1 MSKSV
6 GVISSCVSDFLQ
18 WREDNLYTTE
28 IGTTTRIRVDNTLYI
43 LVMKP
48 EHACSQSFDEVVETN
63 KANTNSEYNK
73 IKEIIKGNIKH
84 K

>member
-1 MSKSV
+1 MSKNV
-6 GVISSCVSDFLQ
+6 AVISSCVADFLN

-28 IGTTTRIRVDNTLYI
+28 IGTKEKIRIDDTLYI
-43 LVMKP
+43 LVSKT
-48 EHACSQSFDEVVETN
+48 EHVCSKSFDEVIETEN
-63 KANTNSEYNK
+63 ASSNSEYDK

>member
-6 GVISSCVSDFLQ
+6 AVISSCVDDFLK

-28 IGTTTRIRVDNTLYI
+28 IGTKQKIRVDDTLYI
-43 LVMKP
+43 LVSKT
-48 EHACSQSFDEVVETN
+48 EHVCSQSFDEVVETN
-63 KANTNSEYNK
+63 KANTNSEYGK